1 MRNTESLPSARFLA
15 SKLRAG
21 RPIIGDNASEK
32 TTGDGYSWA
41 VATIL
46 ETRHL
51 TKRFP
56 GVVALDDV
64 SVQVQSGSCHA
75 LMGENG
81 AGKSTLGKII
91 AGLYQPDLGEILLDG
106 TIVQFPNPL
115 GAMRAGISMVHQ
127 ELVFCENLS
136 VAENLCLD
144 SLPAK
149 GIFLQ
154 RGEMLR
160 RAAEWLR
167 ALQVDIDPQTR
178 VGDLP
183 IAKQQLIQIAG
194 AVGRGARVIIF
205 DEPTSSL
212 SLFETEIL
220 YGLVR
225 KIQAAGVTCLYV
237 SHRMDEIF
245 ELCDTVTVLRD
256 GRLVETRPIAE
267 TTRNEL
273 VKMMVGRQL
282 EQVDHAA
289 FAPVLGDEALAV
301 DGLTS
306 PGKFEG
312 ISFRLRRGEILGLAG
327 LVGAGRTEVVEA
339 LFGLDRHVRG
349 RLFLGGQEIGRGSVA
364 RMLQAGLG
372 LVPEDRKRHGLVLS
386 MNARENISL
395 PTLDRLAQLG
405 WVRGNDERAL
415 AEQYFDTL
423 RVKAPSIE
431 SDSIGLSGGNQQK
444 LVIAKWLAAHCEV
457 LALDEPTRGV
467 DVGAKAE
474 IHELIRGLAL
484 QGKAVIVVSS
494 DLPELLALST
504 RILVMRNGRI
514 EGEVSREE
522 ASEERVMGLMT
533 GVGAPV

>member
-1 MRNTESLPSARFLA
+1 M
-15 SKLRAG
+15 
-21 RPIIGDNASEK
+21 
-32 TTGDGYSWA
+32 
-41 VATIL
+41 ATIL
-46 ETRHL
+46 ETRHI

-56 GVVALDDV
+56 GVVALDEV
-64 SVQVQSGSCHA
+64 SVQVETGSCHA

-91 AGLYQPDLGEILLDG
+91 AGLYQPDSGEIWLDG
-106 TIVQFPNPL
+106 SLVQFANPL
-115 GAMRAGISMVHQ
+115 AAMRVGIGMVHQ

-144 SLPAK
+144 SLPAS

-154 RGEMLR
+154 RGEMIR
-160 RAAEWLR
+160 RATEWLE
-167 ALQVDIDPQTR
+167 ALQVQIDPQTP

-212 SLFETEIL
+212 SLFETEML
-220 YGLVR
+220 YGLIR
-225 KIQAAGVTCLYV
+225 KIRAAGVTCVYV
-237 SHRMDEIF
+237 SHRMDEIY

-256 GRLVETRPIAE
+256 GCLVETRPLAE
-267 TTRNEL
+267 TSRDEL

-282 EQVDHAA
+282 EAVDHVA
-289 FAPVLGDEALAV
+289 FSPQLGDVALTV
-301 DGLTS
+301 EGLSS
-306 PGKFEG
+306 PDRFEN
-312 ISFRLRRGEILGLAG
+312 ISLSLRRGEILGLAG

-339 LFGLDRHVRG
+339 LFGLDPGAVG
-349 RLFLGGQEIGRGSVA
+349 NVTLLGKEISHPSPSK
-364 RMLQAGLG
+364 MLSAGFG
-372 LVPEDRKRHGLVLS
+372 LVPEDRKRHGLVLN

-405 WVRGNDERAL
+405 WVRMGEERDL
-415 AEQYFDTL
+415 AEQYFETL
-423 RVKAPSIE
+423 RVKAPNVE
-431 SDSIGLSGGNQQK
+431 SGAVGLSGGNQQK

-504 RILVMRNGRI
+504 RILVLRNGRI
-514 EGEVSREE
+514 EGEVTREQATEE
-522 ASEERVMGLMT
+522 AVMRLMT
-533 GVGAPV
+533 GVGATA